1 MINIDNIDDGG
12 QGRSVSALE
21 GVVFGET
28 RLSKVD
34 GAAGKLTIAGY
45 RLEDLAPH
53 VEFEHVV
60 HLLEHDRL
68 PDAADLEALRC
79 ELSGIRELPGTTLAL
94 LREAAVQDADPMD
107 ALRLGVA
114 ALSIERPSAHRLV
127 AVLPTIAAAYA
138 RLRAGEDPV
147 APDMHLDHA
156 ANYLYMLRGQP
167 PAAAHVRALHT
178 YLCTV
183 ADHGMNASTFTA
195 RVIAST
201 GSDLGSAIEGAL
213 GALKG
218 PLHGGAPGPA
228 LEALLRLRAQGG
240 SIDAATRAWVRDQI
254 AAGERIMGFGHAVY
268 RVRDPRADVLSAAA
282 VELLAGS
289 GLHEDAL
296 THERAVLDTLH
307 ELKPGRTIATNVEFY
322 TALLLHGLA
331 LPPPMFT
338 PTFAIGRVAGW
349 VAHVAEQRATG
360 RLIRPGVA
368 YVGAQGRSRRA

>member
-1 MINIDNIDDGG
+1 M
-12 QGRSVSALE
+12 SALE
-21 GVVFGET
+21 GVELGET

-34 GAAGKLTIAGY
+34 GAAGRLTIAGY
-45 RLEDLAPH
+45 RLEDLAPN
-53 VEFEHVV
+53 VEFEHVI

-68 PDAADLEALRC
+68 PGADEFAALRR
-79 ELSGIRELPGTTLAL
+79 ELTSLRELPEATLGL
-94 LREAAVQDADPMD
+94 LREAAAHDADPMD

-114 ALSIERPSAHRLV
+114 GLSITRPSAHRIV

-147 APDMHLDHA
+147 PPDPDLDHA
-156 ANYLYMLRGQP
+156 ANFLHMLRGQP
-167 PAAAHVRALHT
+167 PAPAHARALHT

-201 GSDLGSAIEGAL
+201 GSDLSAAIEGAL

-228 LEALLRLRAQGG
+228 LDALLHLRARGG
-240 SIDAATRAWVRDQI
+240 SLEQATRAWVRERI
-254 AAGERIMGFGHAVY
+254 AAGARIMGFGHAVY

-282 VELLAGS
+282 AELLSGT
-289 GLHEDAL
+289 GLHEDARL
-296 THERAVLDTLH
+296 HERAVLETLR
-307 ELKPGRTIATNVEFY
+307 ELKPSRTIATNVEFY
-322 TALLLHGLA
+322 TALLLHGLG
-331 LPPPMFT
+331 LPSSMFT
-338 PTFAIGRVAGW
+338 PTFAIGRIAGW
-349 VAHVAEQRATG
+349 VAHVGEQRATG

-368 YVGAQGRSRRA
+368 YTGAEHRTL